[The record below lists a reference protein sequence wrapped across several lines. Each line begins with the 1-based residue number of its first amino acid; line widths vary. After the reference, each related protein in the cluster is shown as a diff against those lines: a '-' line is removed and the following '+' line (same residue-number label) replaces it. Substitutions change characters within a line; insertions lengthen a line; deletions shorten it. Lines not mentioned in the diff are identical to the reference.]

1 MPIRLASQACSLEY
15 KFIIKEEAD
24 EKTSQKENSLT
35 ETFWAYDFYITA
47 LSSLPAPMVIRKT
60 IMVTTSHALDLMK

>member
-24 EKTSQKENSLT
+24 AKTSQKENSLT

-47 LSSLPAPMVIRKT
+47 
-60 IMVTTSHALDLMK
+60 